1 MISKRLM
8 LTPLRVVGFTAASI
22 MIYVLWR
29 GPERFYYES
38 LGTWAISPSI
48 YVRVLP
54 SPFNQWLLAGIQ
66 KIPLLSAALCGA
78 PLVMLLVSSASA
90 LYSIW
95 RVSGEH
101 TPLFPWLWL
110 LRCFP
115 FITAS
120 SRSAS
125 GFSVTDGL
133 DSFSVPVAWPKERGQ
148 SFHDGKHFDQILVTL
163 ISAPTLL
170 VFLRLADNGLV
181 VLRVQTEEPGS
192 RRSMFN

>member
-78 PLVMLLVSSASA
+78 PLVMLSLSFASA

-95 RVSGEH
+95 RESLAH
-101 TPLFPWLWL
+101 A
-110 LRCFP
+110 
-115 FITAS
+115 FISLAL
-120 SRSAS
+120 AAAV
-125 GFSVTDGL
+125 FSVYHCVQPLGI
-133 DSFSVPVAWPKERGQ
+133 R
-148 SFHDGKHFDQILVTL
+148 
-163 ISAPTLL
+163 
-170 VFLRLADNGLV
+170 FLNY
-181 VLRVQTEEPGS
+181 
-192 RRSMFN
+192 